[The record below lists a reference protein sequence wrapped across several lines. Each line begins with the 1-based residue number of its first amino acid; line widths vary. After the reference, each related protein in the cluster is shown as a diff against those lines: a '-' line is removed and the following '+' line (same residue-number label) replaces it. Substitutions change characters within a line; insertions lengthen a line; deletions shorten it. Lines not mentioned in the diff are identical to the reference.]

1 MIFILFSYLY
11 LTDSSSLTTNSQTT
25 PTTPSSPLSPETV
38 NIVVVVVV
46 VASFIVGFAI
56 AVAVYLSSQVP
67 GVSQAASIAPSA
79 FVSAARKPTG
89 RLRHRQ
95 NMAPEIYAAYSSW
108 NPFHVSRMQVPWYT
122 PRRARWADININ
134 ESNTDLD
141 LAFRDTSAV
150 NRRKRIWRPMN
161 QLDLRPSVDYFG
173 YRLG

>member
-67 GVSQAASIAPSA
+67 GVSQAASTAPSA
-79 FVSAARKPTG
+79 FVSAAR
-89 RLRHRQ
+89 RSRQ

-108 NPFHVSRMQVPWYT
+108 NPFHVSRPHVPWYT
-122 PRRARWADININ
+122 PRRAPWADININ

-161 QLDLRPSVDYFG
+161 QLDLRPSVDYFA